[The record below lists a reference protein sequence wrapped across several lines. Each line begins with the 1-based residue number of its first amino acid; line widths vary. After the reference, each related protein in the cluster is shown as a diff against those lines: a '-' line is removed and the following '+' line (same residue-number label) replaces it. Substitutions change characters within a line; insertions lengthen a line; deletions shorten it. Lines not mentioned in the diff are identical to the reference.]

1 MFWGRSNPDLRVFA
15 SFDSTNLHRF
25 FYMQE
30 PTDYAEYDFRNAQAA
45 DLFEE
50 ALWESSYSA
59 YSHQDYIDLL
69 TNYRNAAYAP
79 KVTQQ
84 PITFF
89 YPKQF
94 NFVVD
99 AEPSLQ
105 SLVKDISSTGAFYA
119 NSIFFDDHVL
129 PTNLVS
135 TKTYSML
142 TNVPGIEGIE
152 DSGLGM
158 KGVFGLVN
166 NSTKG
171 GVNVSSVF
179 PTTTS
184 TLDVLNAFRSD
195 FEDFS

>member
-1 MFWGRSNPDLRVFA
+1 LRVFA

-25 FYMQE
+25 FYLQE

-59 YSHQDYIDLL
+59 YSHQDYIELL
-69 TNYRNAAYAP
+69 TNYKNSAYAP

-94 NFVVD
+94 NFSLD

-105 SLVKDISSTGAFYA
+105 SHLKDVSNTGTFYT
-119 NSIFFDDHVL
+119 NSIFFDDYVL

-135 TKTYSML
+135 TKTYSLL
-142 TNVPGIEGIE
+142 TNVPGVEGLDE
-152 DSGLGM
+152 SGLGL
-158 KGVFGLVN
+158 KGLSGLFN
-166 NSTKG
+166 SSTKNG
-171 GVNVSSVF
+171 LNVSSVF

-184 TLDVLNAFRSD
+184 SLDVLNAFRAD